1 MDETEYNSIREL
13 YDTVAGPDS
22 VSYEVFVKKL
32 RRLQEGNTR
41 TANRLSRNLSVEP
54 PKAPVVRKTPRKPS
68 PKKPKKPSDFIAYDG
83 EGWSDKYVLLA
94 NSLGERIVNQ
104 DGLSTKACLEFLT
117 QKYDHVVKRI
127 FFSFG
132 YDVNHIIKDFT
143 DEQITQLLKG
153 ESVHYEGYRVSY
165 IPGKIFIVNGYRYY
179 DCFSF
184 FATSFINVVK
194 QMLGPERVTA
204 DLIEGKSGRGTFE
217 SWDLDKIIKY
227 NDEELALMV
236 EILEKLR
243 KAFRDINV
251 NLTEWYGPGA
261 VAKFWFKAY
270 EVAPKESHTVGSIA
284 ALNSAY
290 YGGRFEQIVLGK
302 VRNIYEYDI
311 HSAYPSAMVDMPY
324 FRTWRQVKRNAFKT
338 ANKFSIW
345 HVTFDLR
352 SSKLDFGPLPIRSK
366 DGRICYPLVGKGW
379 YWYDEIRVLLDFFPT
394 AKVQIHEG
402 YVAKTEGTPFDWIE
416 LLYDYRMKLK
426 GTGNLSQYAIKVGLN
441 SLYGKCAQRVG
452 RNPYFSL
459 SWAGYITASTRA
471 KLARAAY
478 EAGSSH
484 ILGFATDA
492 LFSDRK
498 LPIPISPHLG
508 DWEESSYQFG
518 TFFQSGVYRLVSHD
532 GSVQDRY
539 RGSPLRRGIDDVIK
553 QLQQHPSRYP
563 RVKIARFI
571 SNLLAIKAP
580 EAYGPHR
587 NKFVQVVYE
596 IKIDAPYK
604 RHYDGL
610 TTFKIVD
617 GKPTVQHN
625 FRKLL
630 TQPITSDPKVFA
642 GDNVSLMSDYYL
654 YGKLQPTD
662 IESQPPPMKDANTQR
677 LLDEANLLGVEE
689 GYDEV
694 AKVEL
699 LPVVEDEMT

>member
-1 MDETEYNSIREL
+1 MNETEHKSIRAL
-13 YDTVAGPDS
+13 YDSIADPNS
-22 VSYEVFVKKL
+22 VSYEVFVKKIGRL
-32 RRLQEGNTR
+32 REGNTR
-41 TANRLSRNLSVEP
+41 TSNRLSRNLGIEP
-54 PKAPVVRKTPRKPS
+54 NV
-68 PKKPKKPSDFIAYDG
+68 KPKKLSDFVAYDG

-94 NSLGERIVNQ
+94 NSLGQRIVNKE
-104 DGLSTKACLEFLT
+104 GLSTKDCLEFLAT
-117 QKYDHVVKRI
+117 KHDRVVKRI

-132 YDVNHIIKDFT
+132 YDVNHIIKDFS
-143 DEQITQLLKG
+143 DEEIQLLLKG

-165 IPGKIFIVNGYRYY
+165 IPGKIFIVNGFRYY
-179 DCFSF
+179 DVFSF

-194 QMLGPERVTA
+194 KMLGPERVTA
-204 DLIEGKSGRGTFE
+204 DLIEGKSNRGAFE
-217 SWDLDKIIKY
+217 TWNLDKIIKY
-227 NDEELALMV
+227 NNEELDLMV

-243 KAFRDINV
+243 DAFKNIGVKLN
-251 NLTEWYGPGA
+251 EWYGPGA
-261 VAKFWFKAY
+261 VAKFWFKEW
-270 EVAPKESHTVGSIA
+270 EVLPNESHTVGSIA

-302 VRNIYEYDI
+302 VRNIYVYDI
-311 HSAYPSAMVDMPY
+311 HSAYPSVMVDMPY
-324 FRTWRQVKRNAFKT
+324 FRSWKQVKRGAFAS

-345 HVTFDLR
+345 QVSFDLR

-379 YWYDEIRVLLDFFPT
+379 YWYEEVKVMLDFFPT
-394 AKVQIHEG
+394 AKVVIHEG
-402 YVAKTEGTPFDWIE
+402 YTAKTEGTPFHWISS
-416 LLYDYRMKLK
+416 LYDYRMKLK

-459 SWAGYITASTRA
+459 SWAGYITATTRA
-471 KLARAAY
+471 KLARAGY
-478 EAGSSH
+478 EAGSEH

-498 LPIPISPHLG
+498 LNVRCTENCG
-508 DWEESSYQFG
+508 DWEASSYVSG
-518 TFFQSGVYRLVSHD
+518 TFFQSGIYRLTASD
-532 GSVQDRY
+532 GTISDRY
-539 RGSPLRRGIDDVIK
+539 RGSPLRRGIDDIVS
-553 QLQQHPSRYP
+553 QLERYPGRYP

-571 SNLLAIKAP
+571 SNLLAINAP
-580 EAYGPHR
+580 NAYGKHR

-610 TTFKIVD
+610 STFKTTD
-617 GKPTVQHN
+617 GQTTIHHN

-630 TQPITSDPKVFA
+630 TQAIYSDPKVFA

-654 YGKLQPTD
+654 HDKLHPTD

-677 LLDEANLLGVEE
+677 LLEDAGLAGVEE

-699 LPVVEDEMT
+699 LPVVEDEMS

>member
-1 MDETEYNSIREL
+1 M
-13 YDTVAGPDS
+13 
-22 VSYEVFVKKL
+22 F
-32 RRLQEGNTR
+32 
-41 TANRLSRNLSVEP
+41 
-54 PKAPVVRKTPRKPS
+54 
-68 PKKPKKPSDFIAYDG
+68 
-83 EGWSDKYVLLA
+83 
-94 NSLGERIVNQ
+94 ERHLNAIGVN
-104 DGLSTKACLEFLT
+104 
-117 QKYDHVVKRI
+117 I
-127 FFSFG
+127 
-132 YDVNHIIKDFT
+132 
-143 DEQITQLLKG
+143 
-153 ESVHYEGYRVSY
+153 
-165 IPGKIFIVNGYRYY
+165 
-179 DCFSF
+179 
-184 FATSFINVVK
+184 
-194 QMLGPERVTA
+194 
-204 DLIEGKSGRGTFE
+204 
-217 SWDLDKIIKY
+217 
-227 NDEELALMV
+227 
-236 EILEKLR
+236 
-243 KAFRDINV
+243 
-251 NLTEWYGPGA
+251 TEWYGPGA
-261 VAKFWFKAY
+261 VAKFWFKEF
-270 EVAPKESHTVGSIA
+270 EVLPKESHTVGSIA

-311 HSAYPSAMVDMPY
+311 PSAYPSAMVDMPY
-324 FRTWRQVKRNAFKT
+324 FRSWRQVKRAAFKT
-338 ANKFSIW
+338 ANKYSIW
-345 HVTFDLR
+345 QVTFDLR

-379 YWYDEIRVLLDFFPT
+379 YWYEEIKVMLDFFPT

-402 YVAKTEGTPFDWIE
+402 YVARTEGQPFDWIGW
-416 LLYDYRMKLK
+416 LYDYRMKLK

-478 EAGSSH
+478 EAGSEH

-492 LFSDRK
+492 LFSDTK
-498 LPIPISPHLG
+498 LSLSQSNNNLG
-508 DWEESSYQFG
+508 GWEESFFG
-518 TFFQSGVYRLVSHD
+518 VATFFQSGVYRLVAAD
-532 GSVQDRY
+532 GTIHDRY
-539 RGSPLRRGIDDVIK
+539 RGSPLRRGIDDVID
-553 QLQQHPSRYP
+553 QLQRYPSRYP

-587 NKFVQVVYE
+587 NKFIQVVYE

-610 TTFKIVD
+610 STFKTVD
-617 GKPTVQHN
+617 GKTTIHHN

-654 YGKLQPTD
+654 YDKIKPTD

-677 LLDEANLLGVEE
+677 LLEDAGPVGVEE
-689 GYDEV
+689 GYDGV

-699 LPVVEDEMT
+699 LPVVEDEMS